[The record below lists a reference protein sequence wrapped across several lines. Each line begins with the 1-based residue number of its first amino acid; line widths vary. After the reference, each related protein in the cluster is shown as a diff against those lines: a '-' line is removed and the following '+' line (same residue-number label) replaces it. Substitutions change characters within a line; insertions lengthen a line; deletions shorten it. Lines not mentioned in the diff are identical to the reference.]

1 VRWIRLKSY
10 FFGLHDKWFSVQR
23 VTEDVWQTIDTGH
36 IYLTN
41 KRLIF
46 MGNLGNKIIR
56 LNKILDITP
65 YKNGVDIQK
74 ETGRSPFLEFSENVD
89 IFSMM
94 LVRLMDE
101 M

>member
-1 VRWIRLKSY
+1 
-10 FFGLHDKWFSVQR
+10 
-23 VTEDVWQTIDTGH
+23 
-36 IYLTN
+36 
-41 KRLIF
+41 

-65 YKNGVDIQK
+65 YKNGVDVQK